1 MTTLTTAERD
11 ALPDTA
17 FGLPDRRSYPMPD
30 AGHAGHAG
38 HAKARAAE
46 EFNRGNLTA
55 AEKQQ
60 IDLMADELLGAA

>member
-30 AGHAGHAG
+30 AGHAG